1 MKITITID
9 GIDRDYQGDTDTIRN
24 QDWNETISNF
34 IDDMTENYETLKKD

>member
-1 MKITITID
+1 MTID
-9 GIDRDYQGDTDTIRN
+9 GIDRDYKGDTDTIRN